1 LAKRPV
7 TPAYFIFYIL
17 FSPDAWRI
25 LIGLFIA
32 VLLAPYI
39 VKPDMTALARAV
51 VFFMVA
57 AIGYAASG
65 RPAGGITKIL
75 KHLILGDKQP

>member
-1 LAKRPV
+1 MAKRPV
-7 TPAYFIFYIL
+7 TPAFILFYIL
-17 FSPDAWRI
+17 FSPDTWRI
-25 LIGLFIA
+25 VIGLFVA

-39 VKPDMTALARAV
+39 VKPDMTAIARAI

-65 RPAGGITKIL
+65 LPAGGITKIL
-75 KHLILGDKQP
+75 KRLILGDKRP